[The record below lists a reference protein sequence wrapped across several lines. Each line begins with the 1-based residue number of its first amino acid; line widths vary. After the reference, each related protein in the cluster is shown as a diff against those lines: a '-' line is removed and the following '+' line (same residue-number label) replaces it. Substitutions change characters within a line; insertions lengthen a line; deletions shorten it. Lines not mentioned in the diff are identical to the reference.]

1 MENLGTK
8 NEQAIARIQRAGIMA
23 PKEVIL
29 RFVCCCGPKSI
40 LQASLREIREV
51 ANTL

>member
-23 PKEVIL
+23 P
-29 RFVCCCGPKSI
+29 
-40 LQASLREIREV
+40 
-51 ANTL
+51 